1 MFASTRPFTSMP
13 RLKATPKADASWAAS
28 AIEAFAA
35 VSFRSICAGVG
46 LLLSAFALSFVV
58 FLVFRPTAS
67 EPQSQPEVIASAA
80 GAVAT
85 LGWVLGALVAV
96 ITGGVGLVR
105 RDRSTPIAVPVV
117 GLLVG
122 LGSIMVAVGVGI
134 YTWAQISSH

>member
-1 MFASTRPFTSMP
+1 MVRRRAGWIS
-13 RLKATPKADASWAAS
+13 LVAA
-28 AIEAFAA
+28 F
-35 VSFRSICAGVG
+35 AGVG
-46 LLLSAFALSFVV
+46 LLLSALALSFVV